1 MPKRVKLVSPNGG
14 TEIEINEFD
23 KEYFKSIGYTDK
35 SKKPVTSKTKEG
47 K

>member
-23 KEYFKSIGYTDK
+23 RDYFKSIGYTDK
-35 SKKPVTSKTKEG
+35 SKKPATTKTKEV